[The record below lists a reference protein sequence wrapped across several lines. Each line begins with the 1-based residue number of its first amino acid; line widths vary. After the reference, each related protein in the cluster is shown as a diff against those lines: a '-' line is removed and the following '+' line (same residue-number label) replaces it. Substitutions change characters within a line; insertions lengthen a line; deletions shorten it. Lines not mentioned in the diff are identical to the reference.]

1 MLIDVWVYGT
11 FSVARKTLPAYTCA
25 PLYVYMSL
33 TFILMT
39 TVLVYRL
46 LQLSHGPSQGRVLA
60 ERCTDDGGSD
70 CAVGKMVRQSV
81 ILNCRA
87 RVHGMRGRAG
97 AISRSKRP
105 MRSEA

>member
-11 FSVARKTLPAYTCA
+11 FSVARKNTFCLHVCTT
-25 PLYVYMSL
+25 LYVCMSL
-33 TFILMT
+33 TF
-39 TVLVYRL
+39 
-46 LQLSHGPSQGRVLA
+46 A
-60 ERCTDDGGSD
+60 EWCTDDGGSGY
-70 CAVGKMVRQSV
+70 AVGKMVRQSV